1 MKPIIVLQTDFS
13 LEWPAVAEMKGVI
26 KRVDRELEIEDSC
39 HVIKN
44 FDPWE
49 ASLNLYTV
57 EPYWPQGTIFVSV
70 VDPGVGTARRASV
83 ARLQDGNYVVTP
95 DNGSLTHMKHKIG
108 IESIRQID
116 EEVNQYRPK
125 ESVSVFHGRDLF
137 GYCAAKLA
145 SGKITFEQ
153 VGPSYPVEEIVECP
167 EYHLRPILKPFYA
180 KGFIM
185 TGLKH
190 FGGIQ
195 FNITNEEWKSIGFSE
210 GDQVNVTIWHNEKI
224 AFTQTIPFAKSFGFV
239 KKGDPVLYCGS
250 SMFLCLDCNQ
260 DRFMQKYKI
269 DTGKDWVVLLEKKI

>member
-1 MKPIIVLQTDFS
+1 
-13 LEWPAVAEMKGVI
+13 
-26 KRVDRELEIEDSC
+26 
-39 HVIKN
+39 
-44 FDPWE
+44 
-49 ASLNLYTV
+49 
-57 EPYWPQGTIFVSV
+57 
-70 VDPGVGTARRASV
+70 
-83 ARLQDGNYVVTP
+83 
-95 DNGSLTHMKHKIG
+95 
-108 IESIRQID
+108 
-116 EEVNQYRPK
+116 
-125 ESVSVFHGRDLF
+125 
-137 GYCAAKLA
+137 
-145 SGKITFEQ
+145 
-153 VGPSYPVEEIVECP
+153 
-167 EYHLRPILKPFYA
+167 
-180 KGFIM
+180 M